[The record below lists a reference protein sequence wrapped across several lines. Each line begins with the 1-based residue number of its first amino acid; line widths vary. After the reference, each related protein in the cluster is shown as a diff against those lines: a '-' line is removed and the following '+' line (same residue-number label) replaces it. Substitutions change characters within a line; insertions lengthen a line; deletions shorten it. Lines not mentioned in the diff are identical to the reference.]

1 MPHKPKS
8 KPFLVLPLLESDVLI
23 ERTSPNLLDM
33 PTKNP
38 GLPLFTKTFPSHK
51 KRKDSDENKRPLTA
65 TLEKPTVLDIRL
77 IGKIDMSKIRK
88 EFLNISNLCRLP
100 ILLKKSKNSKP
111 HRPLSLPPP
120 AIEKKK
126 KAKDLDDLS
135 MGEEEESTQSV
146 RVTGRHASKL
156 KSITGKR
163 TVKTCDDNNNNSS
176 KTIRIPRRSPAA
188 LPSDNKPIGSAASDT
203 KSTKQLPQPCNSC
216 GRSDQPE
223 RLHSHPV
230 TPITANSPKL
240 LVKATVQKPVPLKY
254 KSSKSKKETS
264 KKSPSPTRKSSIP
277 SQNIVHSNPSSANML
292 AAKRLEMM
300 KKMQEG
306 NDSRAS
312 SGKRTL
318 TCYICGREYGTAS
331 LKLHEPKCLEK
342 WEREN
347 SSLPEHLR
355 RKVPIRPSGAVS
367 TEEWNELAWE
377 ASQANL
383 VPCPNCG
390 RTFYPDRL
398 VVHQRSCKQLPHSE
412 FRNSNQSLTNVVL
425 PPNTV
430 MPPNRPSSGLQGPPT
445 GECSICGKK
454 FGIHSLKVH
463 EKKCYK
469 QWAEGNHSSEK
480 TPPPAKIKTSP
491 GKRIANTKFQTFAE
505 HTTNS
510 TISTTAHD
518 SPVSSRTS
526 PLFPCYICNE
536 LFDVNSIYKHEPQC
550 LKKWKAENDKLPK
563 HKRKQQPLQPDIKF
577 TLDGKGDKRNVKNT
591 QETAWQNH
599 LSQLVP
605 CKNCGRT
612 FNPDRVAIHERSC
625 KAS

>member
-8 KPFLVLPLLESDVLI
+8 KPFLVLPLLESDLL
-23 ERTSPNLLDM
+23 ERTSSNLLDM

-38 GLPLFTKTFPSHK
+38 GLHLFTKTFPSHK

-65 TLEKPTVLDIRL
+65 TLEKPTILDIRL

-126 KAKDLDDLS
+126 KAKDSDDLSILS

-176 KTIRIPRRSPAA
+176 KTIRIPRRCPAA

-292 AAKRLEMM
+292 AAKRLEIM

-306 NDSRAS
+306 SDSSRAS

-412 FRNSNQSLTNVVL
+412 SKNSNQSLTNVVL

-445 GECSICGKK
+445 AECSICGKK

-469 QWAEGNHSSEK
+469 QWVEGNHSSEK

-491 GKRIANTKFQTFAE
+491 GKKI
-505 HTTNS
+505 
-510 TISTTAHD
+510 
-518 SPVSSRTS
+518 V
-526 PLFPCYICNE
+526 
-536 LFDVNSIYKHEPQC
+536 
-550 LKKWKAENDKLPK
+550 
-563 HKRKQQPLQPDIKF
+563 
-577 TLDGKGDKRNVKNT
+577 DGKGDKRNVKNT
-591 QETAWQNH
+591 QEAAWQNH

>member
-8 KPFLVLPLLESDVLI
+8 RPFLVLPLLESDLL
-23 ERTSPNLLDM
+23 ERASPNLLDM

-38 GLPLFTKTFPSHK
+38 GLHLFTKTFPSHK

-65 TLEKPTVLDIRL
+65 TLEKPTILDIRL

-126 KAKDLDDLS
+126 KAKDADDLSILS

-156 KSITGKR
+156 KSINGKR

-176 KTIRIPRRSPAA
+176 RTIRIPRRSPAA

-203 KSTKQLPQPCNSC
+203 KSTKLPQPCNSC

-230 TPITANSPKL
+230 TPIAANSPKL

-254 KSSKSKKETS
+254 KSSKSKKEKS
-264 KKSPSPTRKSSIP
+264 KKTPSPTRKPSLP

-292 AAKRLEMM
+292 AAKRLEIM

-306 NDSRAS
+306 NDSRASS

-318 TCYICGREYGTAS
+318 TCYICGREYGTSS

-347 SSLPEHLR
+347 SSLPQHLR
-355 RKVPIRPSGAVS
+355 RKLPVRPSGAVS
-367 TEEWNELAWE
+367 SEEWNELAWE

-398 VVHQRSCKQLPHSE
+398 VVHQRSCKQLPQSE

-430 MPPNRPSSGLQGPPT
+430 IPSNRPSSGQGPPT
-445 GECSICGKK
+445 AECSICGKK

-469 QWAEGNHSSEK
+469 QWTEANNSSEK
-480 TPPPAKIKTSP
+480 SPPPSKIKTSP
-491 GKRIANTKFQTFAE
+491 PEKRIV
-505 HTTNS
+505 
-510 TISTTAHD
+510 D
-518 SPVSSRTS
+518 S
-526 PLFPCYICNE
+526 
-536 LFDVNSIYKHEPQC
+536 
-550 LKKWKAENDKLPK
+550 
-563 HKRKQQPLQPDIKF
+563 
-577 TLDGKGDKRNVKNT
+577 KGDARNVKNT
-591 QETAWQNH
+591 REAAWQNH

-612 FNPDRVAIHERSC
+612 FNPDRVAIHEKSC
-625 KAS
+625 KGS